1 MKVLLVDDHQI
12 VIDGLKALIDQYPGE
27 MTIVGE
33 AHNGNQ
39 VLALLTKV
47 KVDLIFLDI
56 HMPQM
61 DGIEAASEVKRRWPA
76 TKIIALTMHDND
88 FYVKQMIE
96 VGVDGYI
103 LKNAGKEILFSAIEV
118 VMRGDRFFDPQAMD
132 KLVTSLRRGP
142 VGDNVKI
149 TKREMEV
156 LKCIAMEQTTNEIS
170 EKLFISTHTVETHRK
185 NLLSKLQ
192 VKNTAGLVKYAIKIG
207 LI

>member
-1 MKVLLVDDHQI
+1 MNVLLVDDHQI

-103 LKNAGKEILFSAIEV
+103 LKNAGKEILFSAIEI

-132 KLVTSLRRGP
+132 KLVISLRRGP